1 MGDHMSS
8 RAYGPFPYS
17 AIVDRPRLRWP
28 NDARV
33 ALWVIPNIEFF
44 SLEDSVPAGAGGTGI
59 KPPDVP
65 AWGSRDYGN
74 RVGVFR
80 MMDVMER
87 YGIRGTVALNSD
99 VCKYHPNII
108 EAGNRL
114 QWEWMGHNRTNT
126 QRLNAVPGEEEP
138 KLIADVVE
146 TITAASGQRP
156 LGWLGS
162 GLQETWDSPRHLAD
176 AGFQYV
182 ADWVNDDQPY
192 YMDVDGG
199 RRLVSMPYSWY
210 INDKPAYDHDHR
222 TTEEFSQMICRQFDV
237 LYREGATSGR
247 VMAIALHPYLS
258 GQPFRIG
265 ALETAFEYICGHA
278 GVWLATG
285 SEIVAHYVRE
295 TST

>member
-1 MGDHMSS
+1 MTS

-17 AIVDRPRLRWP
+17 AITDRPRLRWP

-65 AWGSRDYGN
+65 TWASRDYGN

-99 VCKYHPNII
+99 VCTYHPNII
-108 EAGNRL
+108 EAGKAL
-114 QWEWMGHNRTNT
+114 KWEWMGHNRTNT
-126 QRLNAVPGEEEP
+126 QRLNSVAAEEEP
-138 KLIADVVE
+138 RLIADVVD
-146 TITAASGQRP
+146 TITSATGERP

-162 GLQETWDSPRHLAD
+162 GLQETWDTLKHLAD
-176 AGFQYV
+176 AGFSYV

-192 YMDVDGG
+192 HMNIEGG
-199 RRLVSMPYSWY
+199 RTLISLPYSWY
-210 INDKPAYDHDHR
+210 INDKPAYDQQHR
-222 TTEEFSQMICRQFDV
+222 TAEEFSSMICRQFDV

-265 ALETAFEYICGHA
+265 ALETAFEYISRHQ

-285 SEIVAHYVRE
+285 SEIVKHYIAE
-295 TST
+295 TATGR